1 MCYDGRLRTAGDT
14 RKRCSG
20 PRVARFERRVALN
33 GLPRTHHSCHTRY
46 SVASQRF
53 DIHQLCSL
61 AHPLVAYRYF
71 PALVKLM
78 LPLAPL
84 VGIFSTVTLVGSAVS
99 QVAEPIMNA
108 GLGLQLP
115 ILLLHLVGGL
125 VGFALPKALGFGEV
139 ACRTMAIETSMKSSA
154 FG

>member
-1 MCYDGRLRTAGDT
+1 
-14 RKRCSG
+14 
-20 PRVARFERRVALN
+20 
-33 GLPRTHHSCHTRY
+33 
-46 SVASQRF
+46 
-53 DIHQLCSL
+53 
-61 AHPLVAYRYF
+61 
-71 PALVKLM
+71 M